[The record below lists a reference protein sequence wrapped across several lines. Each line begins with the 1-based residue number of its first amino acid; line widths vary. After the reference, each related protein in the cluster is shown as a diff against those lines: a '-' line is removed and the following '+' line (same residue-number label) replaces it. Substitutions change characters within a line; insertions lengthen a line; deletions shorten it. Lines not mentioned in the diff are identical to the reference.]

1 MEGMNMGSSMN
12 MDAMSSAS
20 KTVASSM
27 ASMSMDAMS
36 SASKTI
42 ASSMASMSMDA
53 MSSASKTI
61 LSSMSSMSME
71 AMSSASKTLASTMS
85 SMASMSMGSSSMSG
99 MSMGSS
105 SMSGMSMGGSSMSGM
120 SMGGSS
126 MSGMSMGSSS
136 MSGMSMSMSSTPT
149 SSASAQTTSDSSMSD
164 MSGMSG
170 MSGMSSSD
178 NSSSSGMDMDMS
190 MGMNYYLT
198 PTYKNYPVL
207 FHHLHAN
214 NSGKAFG
221 IFLLFVVAAF
231 VYKLL
236 LFVSWCLE
244 VHWFKKW
251 DKQNKYSTLPSANSK
266 DEGKHY
272 DTENNFEIQGLPK
285 LPNLLSDIF
294 VPSLM
299 DLFHDIIRAF
309 LVFTS
314 TMIIYMLMLAT
325 MSFVLTYVF
334 AVITGLALSEVFF
347 NRCKIA
353 MLKRWDIQREIQ
365 RAKSCPGFG
374 NCQCGRHPE
383 PSPDPIAVADTT
395 SGSDQSTRLE
405 KNNESKVAISEN
417 NQKKTP
423 TQEEE
428 CNCATDSG
436 KNQANI
442 ERDIL
447 ENSKLQE
454 QSGNM
459 DQNLLPA
466 EKFTHN

>member
-20 KTVASSM
+20 KTV
-27 ASMSMDAMS
+27 
-36 SASKTI
+36 

-99 MSMGSS
+99 MSM
-105 SMSGMSMGGSSMSGM
+105 
-120 SMGGSS
+120 
-126 MSGMSMGSSS
+126 
-136 MSGMSMSMSSTPT
+136 SMSSTPT
-149 SSASAQTTSDSSMSD
+149 SSASAQTTSDSS
-164 MSGMSG
+164 MSG

-214 NSGKAFG
+214 NSGNAFG

-365 RAKSCPGFG
+365 KAKSCPGFG

>member
-1 MEGMNMGSSMN
+1 MEGMNIGSSMN

-20 KTVASSM
+20 KTV
-27 ASMSMDAMS
+27 
-36 SASKTI
+36 

-99 MSMGSS
+99 MSM
-105 SMSGMSMGGSSMSGM
+105 
-120 SMGGSS
+120 
-126 MSGMSMGSSS
+126 
-136 MSGMSMSMSSTPT
+136 SMSSTPT
-149 SSASAQTTSDSSMSD
+149 SSASAQTTSDSS
-164 MSGMSG
+164 MSG

-365 RAKSCPGFG
+365 KAKSCPGFG

>member
-61 LSSMSSMSME
+61 ASSMASMSTDAMSSASKTILSSMSSMSME

-99 MSMGSS
+99 MSM
-105 SMSGMSMGGSSMSGM
+105 
-120 SMGGSS
+120 
-126 MSGMSMGSSS
+126 
-136 MSGMSMSMSSTPT
+136 SMSSTPT
-149 SSASAQTTSDSSMSD
+149 SSASAQTTSDSS
-164 MSGMSG
+164 MSG

-365 RAKSCPGFG
+365 KAKSCPGFG

>member
-20 KTVASSM
+20 KTV
-27 ASMSMDAMS
+27 
-36 SASKTI
+36 

-99 MSMGSS
+99 MSMG
-105 SMSGMSMGGSSMSGM
+105 G
-120 SMGGSS
+120 
-126 MSGMSMGSSS
+126 SS

-149 SSASAQTTSDSSMSD
+149 SSASAQTTSDSS
-164 MSGMSG
+164 MSG

-365 RAKSCPGFG
+365 KAKSCPGFG

-395 SGSDQSTRLE
+395 SGSDQSIRLE

-417 NQKKTP
+417 NQKKAP

>member
-1 MEGMNMGSSMN
+1 MGSSMN

-42 ASSMASMSMDA
+42 ASSMASMSTDA

-99 MSMGSS
+99 MSMG
-105 SMSGMSMGGSSMSGM
+105 G
-120 SMGGSS
+120 
-126 MSGMSMGSSS
+126 SS

-365 RAKSCPGFG
+365 KAKSCPGFG

>member
-42 ASSMASMSMDA
+42 A
-53 MSSASKTI
+53 
-61 LSSMSSMSME
+61 SSMSSMSME

-105 SMSGMSMGGSSMSGM
+105 SMSGMSM
-120 SMGGSS
+120 SMG
-126 MSGMSMGSSS
+126 
-136 MSGMSMSMSSTPT
+136 STPT
-149 SSASAQTTSDSSMSD
+149 SSASAQTTSDSS
-164 MSGMSG
+164 MSG

-365 RAKSCPGFG
+365 KAKSCPGFG

-442 ERDIL
+442 EHDIL

>member
-85 SMASMSMGSSSMSG
+85 SMAS
-99 MSMGSS
+99 
-105 SMSGMSMGGSSMSGM
+105 
-120 SMGGSS
+120 
-126 MSGMSMGSSS
+126 MSMGSSS

-365 RAKSCPGFG
+365 KAKSCPGFG

>member
-1 MEGMNMGSSMN
+1 MGSSMN

-99 MSMGSS
+99 MSM
-105 SMSGMSMGGSSMSGM
+105 
-120 SMGGSS
+120 
-126 MSGMSMGSSS
+126 
-136 MSGMSMSMSSTPT
+136 SMSSTPT
-149 SSASAQTTSDSSMSD
+149 SSASAQTTSDSS
-164 MSGMSG
+164 MSG

-236 LFVSWCLE
+236 LFGSWCLE

-365 RAKSCPGFG
+365 KAKSCPGFG

>member
-1 MEGMNMGSSMN
+1 MGSSMN

-42 ASSMASMSMDA
+42 ASSMASMSMDT

-85 SMASMSMGSSSMSG
+85 SMASMSMGS
-99 MSMGSS
+99 
-105 SMSGMSMGGSSMSGM
+105 SSMSGM

-365 RAKSCPGFG
+365 KAKSCPGFG

>member
-1 MEGMNMGSSMN
+1 MGSSMN

-20 KTVASSM
+20 KTVASSMASMSMDAMSSASKTIASSM

-99 MSMGSS
+99 MSM
-105 SMSGMSMGGSSMSGM
+105 
-120 SMGGSS
+120 
-126 MSGMSMGSSS
+126 
-136 MSGMSMSMSSTPT
+136 SMSSTPT
-149 SSASAQTTSDSSMSD
+149 SSASAQTTSDSS
-164 MSGMSG
+164 MSG

-365 RAKSCPGFG
+365 KAKSCPGFG

>member
-85 SMASMSMGSSSMSG
+85 SMASMSMGG
-99 MSMGSS
+99 
-105 SMSGMSMGGSSMSGM
+105 
-120 SMGGSS
+120 
-126 MSGMSMGSSS
+126 SS

-149 SSASAQTTSDSSMSD
+149 SSASAQTTSDSS
-164 MSGMSG
+164 MSG

-365 RAKSCPGFG
+365 KAKSCPGFG

>member
-99 MSMGSS
+99 MSMG
-105 SMSGMSMGGSSMSGM
+105 G
-120 SMGGSS
+120 
-126 MSGMSMGSSS
+126 SS

-149 SSASAQTTSDSSMSD
+149 SSASAQTTSDSSMS
-164 MSGMSG
+164 GMSG
-170 MSGMSSSD
+170 MPSSD

-365 RAKSCPGFG
+365 KAKSCPGFG

>member
-85 SMASMSMGSSSMSG
+85 SMAS
-99 MSMGSS
+99 
-105 SMSGMSMGGSSMSGM
+105 
-120 SMGGSS
+120 
-126 MSGMSMGSSS
+126 MSMGSSS

-365 RAKSCPGFG
+365 KAKSCPGFG

-436 KNQANI
+436 KNQASI

>member
-99 MSMGSS
+99 MSMG
-105 SMSGMSMGGSSMSGM
+105 G
-120 SMGGSS
+120 
-126 MSGMSMGSSS
+126 SS

-149 SSASAQTTSDSSMSD
+149 SSASAQTTSDSS

-365 RAKSCPGFG
+365 KAKSCPGFG

-395 SGSDQSTRLE
+395 SGSDQSIRLE

-417 NQKKTP
+417 NQKKAP

>member
-1 MEGMNMGSSMN
+1 MNSMSMSSSSMN
-12 MDAMSSAS
+12 MDAMSSASSTVASSMASMSMDAMSSATSAISSSMSSMMSSVS

-36 SASKTI
+36 SATSAI
-42 ASSMASMSMDA
+42 SSSMSSMASMSMA
-53 MSSASKTI
+53 
-61 LSSMSSMSME
+61 SMSMG
-71 AMSSASKTLASTMS
+71 SS
-85 SMASMSMGSSSMSG
+85 SMASMSMGSSSMAG

-105 SMSGMSMGGSSMSGM
+105 SMA
-120 SMGGSS
+120 
-126 MSGMSMGSSS
+126 GMSMGSSS
-136 MSGMSMSMSSTPT
+136 ATM
-149 SSASAQTTSDSSMSD
+149 SSASAQSTSDST
-164 MSGMSG
+164 MSG
-170 MSGMSSSD
+170 MSGMSSSS
-178 NSSSSGMDMDMS
+178 NSSSSSASMDMDMD

-214 NSGKAFG
+214 TSGKAFG
-221 IFLLFVVAAF
+221 IFLLIVVAAF

-251 DKQNKYSTLPSANSK
+251 DKQNKYCTLPSASAK
-266 DEGKHY
+266 DEVRNYG
-272 DTENNFEIQGLPK
+272 TENNFEIQGLPK
-285 LPNLLSDIF
+285 LPNLLGDIF

-299 DLFHDIIRAF
+299 DLFHDIIRTF

-347 NRCKIA
+347 NRCKLA
-353 MLKRWDIQREIQ
+353 LLKRWDIQREIQ
-365 RAKSCPGFG
+365 KTMNCPGFG
-374 NCQCGRHPE
+374 NCQCGKHAE
-383 PSPDPIAVADTT
+383 VTPDPITVADTT
-395 SGSDQSTRLE
+395 SASDQSTRME
-405 KNNESKVAISEN
+405 KNNLSEVAIQN
-417 NQKKTP
+417 NQSNTP
-423 TQEEE
+423 AQEDG
-428 CNCATDSG
+428 CNCAKVSR
-436 KNQANI
+436 KNQENI
-442 ERDIL
+442 ESNIL
-447 ENSKLQE
+447 ESSKLQE

-466 EKFTHN
+466 EKFSHN

>member
-20 KTVASSM
+20 KTV
-27 ASMSMDAMS
+27 
-36 SASKTI
+36 

-99 MSMGSS
+99 MSM
-105 SMSGMSMGGSSMSGM
+105 
-120 SMGGSS
+120 
-126 MSGMSMGSSS
+126 
-136 MSGMSMSMSSTPT
+136 SMSSTPT
-149 SSASAQTTSDSSMSD
+149 SSASAQTTSDSG
-164 MSGMSG
+164 MSGMSD

-365 RAKSCPGFG
+365 KAKSCPGFG

-423 TQEEE
+423 TQEEG

>member
-1 MEGMNMGSSMN
+1 MGSSMN

-20 KTVASSM
+20 KTV
-27 ASMSMDAMS
+27 
-36 SASKTI
+36 

-99 MSMGSS
+99 MSM
-105 SMSGMSMGGSSMSGM
+105 
-120 SMGGSS
+120 
-126 MSGMSMGSSS
+126 
-136 MSGMSMSMSSTPT
+136 SMSSTPT
-149 SSASAQTTSDSSMSD
+149 SSASAQTTSDSS
-164 MSGMSG
+164 MSG

-365 RAKSCPGFG
+365 KAKSCPGFG

-423 TQEEE
+423 TQEEG

-466 EKFTHN
+466 EKIHS

>member
-27 ASMSMDAMS
+27 ASMSMD
-36 SASKTI
+36 T
-42 ASSMASMSMDA
+42 

-99 MSMGSS
+99 MSMG
-105 SMSGMSMGGSSMSGM
+105 
-120 SMGGSS
+120 GSS

-149 SSASAQTTSDSSMSD
+149 SSASAQTTSASSMSD

-365 RAKSCPGFG
+365 KAKSCPGFG

>member
-12 MDAMSSAS
+12 MNAMSSAS
-20 KTVASSM
+20 KTVA
-27 ASMSMDAMS
+27 
-36 SASKTI
+36 
-42 ASSMASMSMDA
+42 
-53 MSSASKTI
+53 
-61 LSSMSSMSME
+61 SSMSSMSME

-99 MSMGSS
+99 MSMG
-105 SMSGMSMGGSSMSGM
+105 G
-120 SMGGSS
+120 
-126 MSGMSMGSSS
+126 SS

-149 SSASAQTTSDSSMSD
+149 SSASAQTTSDSS
-164 MSGMSG
+164 MSG

-365 RAKSCPGFG
+365 KAKSCPGFG

>member
-1 MEGMNMGSSMN
+1 
-12 MDAMSSAS
+12 
-20 KTVASSM
+20 
-27 ASMSMDAMS
+27 
-36 SASKTI
+36 
-42 ASSMASMSMDA
+42 
-53 MSSASKTI
+53 
-61 LSSMSSMSME
+61 
-71 AMSSASKTLASTMS
+71 
-85 SMASMSMGSSSMSG
+85 MSMGSSSATM
-99 MSMGSS
+99 
-105 SMSGMSMGGSSMSGM
+105 
-120 SMGGSS
+120 
-126 MSGMSMGSSS
+126 
-136 MSGMSMSMSSTPT
+136 
-149 SSASAQTTSDSSMSD
+149 SSASAQATSDSSMSD

-170 MSGMSSSD
+170 MSGMSSSS
-178 NSSSSGMDMDMS
+178 NSSSSGMDMDMDMD

-221 IFLLFVVAAF
+221 IFLLLVVAAF

-251 DKQNKYSTLPSANSK
+251 DKKNKYCTLSSAN
-266 DEGKHY
+266 DEDDVKNYG
-272 DTENNFEIQGLPK
+272 TQNNFEIQGLPK
-285 LPNLLSDIF
+285 LPNLLGEIF

-347 NRCKIA
+347 NRCKLA

-365 RAKSCPGFG
+365 KTKNCPGFG
-374 NCQCGRHPE
+374 NCQCGRHSE
-383 PSPDPIAVADTT
+383 LTPDRIAVADTT
-395 SGSDQSTRLE
+395 SASDQSTRLE
-405 KNNESKVAISEN
+405 KNNGSNVAIADN
-417 NQKKTP
+417 NQTTP
-423 TQEEE
+423 RAQKEG
-428 CNCATDSG
+428 CNCAKVSR
-436 KNQANI
+436 KNQENI

-447 ENSKLQE
+447 ESSKLQE

-466 EKFTHN
+466 EKFTNN

>member
-99 MSMGSS
+99 MSMG
-105 SMSGMSMGGSSMSGM
+105 G
-120 SMGGSS
+120 
-126 MSGMSMGSSS
+126 SS

-149 SSASAQTTSDSSMSD
+149 SSASAQTTSDSS
-164 MSGMSG
+164 MSG

-365 RAKSCPGFG
+365 KAKSCPGFG

>member
-1 MEGMNMGSSMN
+1 MEGMNMGSNMN

-99 MSMGSS
+99 MSM
-105 SMSGMSMGGSSMSGM
+105 
-120 SMGGSS
+120 
-126 MSGMSMGSSS
+126 
-136 MSGMSMSMSSTPT
+136 SMSSTPT
-149 SSASAQTTSDSSMSD
+149 SSASAQTTSDSS
-164 MSGMSG
+164 MSG

-365 RAKSCPGFG
+365 KAKSCPGFG